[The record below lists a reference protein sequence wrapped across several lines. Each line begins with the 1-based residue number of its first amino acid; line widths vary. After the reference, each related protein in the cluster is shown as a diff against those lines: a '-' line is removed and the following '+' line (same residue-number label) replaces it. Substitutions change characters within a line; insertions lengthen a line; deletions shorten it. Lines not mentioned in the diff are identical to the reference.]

1 MEHMAKG
8 DQLVRILV
16 KIPNNITEKQK
27 LLLKEL
33 NKEFAK
39 YE

>member
-16 KIPNNITEKQK
+16 KIPNNLTEAKITFERIK
-27 LLLKEL
+27 
-33 NKEFAK
+33 
-39 YE
+39 